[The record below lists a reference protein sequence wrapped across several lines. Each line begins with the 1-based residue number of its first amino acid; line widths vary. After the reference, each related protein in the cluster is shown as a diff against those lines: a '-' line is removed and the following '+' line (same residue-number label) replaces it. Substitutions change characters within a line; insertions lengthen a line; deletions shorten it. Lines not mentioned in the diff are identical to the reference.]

1 MPRSKN
7 DYSLGRSI
15 IDTFHKGE
23 PTHAS
28 DIEKHISLMTRLSD
42 LTGGRV
48 RTGGGRDKTA
58 YISTR
63 EFLTLNRADVGG
75 NLFSTFGS
83 YDIRPVSSI
92 ASFSSLFRAGAEL
105 ISDLTG
111 RVYPISVTAF
121 PLLAAGVQAQAISGT
136 TAANSPVITALTS
149 TSGLVP
155 SMTATATS
163 IPANAFILSVDSA
176 TQVTLTVAATAA
188 GTVSIAFGPNPDQT
202 APANP
207 SQPVFSDQSSANSVS
222 QLVSPIRASASF
234 NVSNQLFEIATPK
247 FEQVLKRSISIAV
260 SNILDFYGIF
270 GSGQSGQPYGIWYS
284 IPSPSLSSTGLSYT
298 NFLDFRR
305 QVQQANVE
313 TATGIEAILSPLMH
327 EYCDVT
333 SAFGNT
339 HSLLDRMRDGLDK
352 IVVGLEL
359 ALGPSSSKTMIIGS
373 FDVVKLLV
381 WSPIEVLINKYSLAD
396 QNKTKITVSVMLNTA
411 ISLPSALVGWN
422 QS

>member
-1 MPRSKN
+1 M
-7 DYSLGRSI
+7 
-15 IDTFHKGE
+15 
-23 PTHAS
+23 
-28 DIEKHISLMTRLSD
+28 
-42 LTGGRV
+42 
-48 RTGGGRDKTA
+48 
-58 YISTR
+58 
-63 EFLTLNRADVGG
+63 
-75 NLFSTFGS
+75 
-83 YDIRPVSSI
+83 
-92 ASFSSLFRAGAEL
+92 
-105 ISDLTG
+105 
-111 RVYPISVTAF
+111 
-121 PLLAAGVQAQAISGT
+121 
-136 TAANSPVITALTS
+136 
-149 TSGLVP
+149 
-155 SMTATATS
+155 
-163 IPANAFILSVDSA
+163 
-176 TQVTLTVAATAA
+176 
-188 GTVSIAFGPNPDQT
+188 
-202 APANP
+202 
-207 SQPVFSDQSSANSVS
+207 S

-313 TATGIEAILSPLMH
+313 TATGIGAILSPLMH